1 MDLTRKKTILVAV
14 DFSHATERTLQTGLA
29 LAQSWNME
37 LALCHVCRPVAVT
50 PATSLLPLSDE
61 FVMQEEAH
69 RSLVKLVAQ
78 AQQHGV
84 SAKPHVR
91 VGDPSLAILELAHEL
106 HAVAIVLGSHGNG
119 GLMHKLLG
127 SVPTKVARESTV
139 PVIVVPPNLSATWTL
154 ATRGAETSTATLATK
169 NDKESRQWANGPR

>member
-1 MDLTRKKTILVAV
+1 MELPTTKTVLVGL
-14 DFSHATERTLQTGLA
+14 DFSDAAERTLRTA
-29 LAQSWNME
+29 ISLAQAWNAE

-69 RSLVKLVAQ
+69 RSLVKLVER
-78 AQQHGV
+78 AQQQGV

-106 HAVAIVLGSHGNG
+106 HSVAIVLGSHGNG

-139 PVIVVPPNLSATWTL
+139 PVIVVPPNLSTTWTL
-154 ATRGAETSTATLATK
+154 VTRGATK